1 MTIYVVWRI
10 FGELQHEIAMVNW
23 HSVVKS
29 RIEEEK
35 RRKNEQ
41 KRQHEDCRM
50 IQICMVMV

>member
-35 RRKNEQ
+35 RRRSAGKMN
-41 KRQHEDCRM
+41 RRDNMRTAG
-50 IQICMVMV
+50 